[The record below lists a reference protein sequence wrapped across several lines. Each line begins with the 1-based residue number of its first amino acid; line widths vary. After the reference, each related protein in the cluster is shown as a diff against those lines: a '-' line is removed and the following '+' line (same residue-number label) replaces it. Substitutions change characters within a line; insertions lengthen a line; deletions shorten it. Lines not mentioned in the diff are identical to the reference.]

1 MATLSILQLLEDINA
16 QINSHE
22 SLDNKLQQA
31 DALIRIGENADFDQ
45 HSNIVIH
52 NYFGAL
58 SETIEQATQLAEHIS
73 QELCRI
79 SVILKRLPGIA

>member
-1 MATLSILQLLEDINA
+1 MGTLSIPQLLEDINA

-22 SLDNKLQQA
+22 TLDNKLQQA

-52 NYFGAL
+52 NYFSAL
-58 SETIEQATQLAEHIS
+58 SETIEQAVLLVDHIS

-79 SVILKRLPGIA
+79 SVVLKRLPDIA